1 MIRQD
6 YFKRQIDQLG
16 KVLAKAL
23 SDLLGLRSQGNSHQG
38 IEITDLALKS
48 ELGLGIEDLIAIND
62 PDLVETLQNKFGFH
76 SEHLESLAN
85 ILLEVG
91 ENSANVS
98 IQQSK
103 LFQKSLLLFE
113 FVEKKD
119 TTFSLVRRRKIDR
132 IKSYL

>member
-16 KVLAKAL
+16 KVLAKVL

-48 ELGLGIEDLIAIND
+48 ELGIGVEDLVAMDDASFIA
-62 PDLVETLQNKFGFH
+62 DLKNKFDLH
-76 SEHLESLAN
+76 SDHLESLAN
-85 ILLEVG
+85 ILLEIG
-91 ENSANVS
+91 ENSENVN

-103 LFQKSLLLFE
+103 IFKKSLLLLE
-113 FVEKKD
+113 EVEKKD
-119 TTFSLVRRRKIDR
+119 STFSLERRMKID
-132 IKSYL
+132 KVKGYL